1 MEINNITPICKILV
15 VGVGGGGC
23 NAVNRMIAS
32 GLKSASFIA
41 ANTDKQA
48 LMLSKANVQIQLGE
62 KLTKGLGAGA
72 DPEIGRKAAEE
83 SKAQISERLRGTD
96 LVFITAGMG
105 GGTGTGAAPVIASIA
120 KEMGILTIA
129 VVTKPFAFEGK
140 TRLAN
145 AELGIKSLAKCVDT
159 LVVIPNDRLLSI
171 APKGTSIVDAF
182 KYADEVLRQGIQGIS
197 DLIATPS
204 LINLDFA
211 DVRTVMKNRGLAHMG
226 IGEGKGDKR
235 NEMAVRSAIASP
247 LLETSINGA
256 KAVIINV
263 KGGFDLT
270 LEEVNEAV
278 NMVKDVVSPDANTIF
293 GATIDEN
300 YNERMIVT
308 IVATGFEGSR
318 FENATA
324 RAAGRPNPLM
334 GQQQARVPLPS
345 DSGNFDKAR
354 FNDFVTG
361 KPTTPSLFDK
371 GYGAARPMQP
381 QGYSM
386 PNGAY
391 PRRDETTNMDLW
403 NRLNSGMP
411 ASQNPNAMGNMNQQ
425 RNYPEAEYDRKYG
438 INPNAEANQYGY
450 GSVQNSQ
457 GAPEDQINMIKQ
469 AIYGENQNANRPEAI
484 KPNIPVQNQGV
495 QGSVHIDDPEVPPFL
510 RRKFGK

>member
-15 VGVGGGGC
+15 IGVGGGGC

-48 LMLSKANVQIQLGE
+48 LMLSKATVQIQLGE

-83 SKAQISERLRGTD
+83 SRAQICEKLRGVD

-120 KEMGILTIA
+120 REMGILTIA
-129 VVTKPFAFEGK
+129 VVTKPFEFEGR
-140 TRLAN
+140 TRSTN
-145 AELGIKSLAKCVDT
+145 AELGIKNLSKCVDT

-226 IGEGKGDKR
+226 IGEGKGEKR
-235 NEMAVRSAIASP
+235 NEIAVRQAIASP

-270 LEEVNEAV
+270 LEEVNDAV
-278 NMVKDVVSPDANTIF
+278 NLVKEVVSPEANTIF
-293 GATIDEN
+293 GATIDES

-308 IVATGFEGSR
+308 IVATGFEGSK
-318 FENATA
+318 FENATQSGA
-324 RAAGRPNPLM
+324 QKPNFLNPQDRLS
-334 GQQQARVPLPS
+334 QISKPQET
-345 DSGNFDKAR
+345 GNFDRNR

-361 KPTTPSLFDK
+361 KPTMSSLFEKTYDLNMPK
-371 GYGAARPMQP
+371 AEVQTKP
-381 QGYSM
+381 QTEVRQE
-386 PNGAY
+386 PQNV
-391 PRRDETTNMDLW
+391 DLW
-403 NRLNSGMP
+403 NRLNKTAEQP
-411 ASQNPNAMGNMNQQ
+411 QNNMMSEQ
-425 RNYPEAEYDRKYG
+425 ELGRKYG
-438 INPNAEANQYGY
+438 IEERPAQRE
-450 GSVQNSQ
+450 
-457 GAPEDQINMIKQ
+457 PMIQ
-469 AIYGENQNANRPEAI
+469 ENRP
-484 KPNIPVQNQGV
+484 KQNLNSNIRV
-495 QGSVHIDDPEVPPFL
+495 DDADIPPFL
-510 RRKFGK
+510 RRKFNK

>member
-1 MEINNITPICKILV
+1 MEVNNITPICKILV
-15 VGVGGGGC
+15 IGVGGGGC

-32 GLKSASFIA
+32 GLKSASFVA

-48 LMLSKANVQIQLGE
+48 LIMSKATMQIQLGE

-83 SKAQISERLRGTD
+83 SRAQICEKLRGVD

-105 GGTGTGAAPVIASIA
+105 GGTGTGAAPVIAGIA
-120 KEMGILTIA
+120 REMGILTIA
-129 VVTKPFAFEGK
+129 VVTKPFEFEGK
-140 TRLAN
+140 TRAAN
-145 AELGIKSLAKCVDT
+145 AELGIKNLSKCVDT

-226 IGEGKGDKR
+226 IGEGKGEKR
-235 NEMAVRSAIASP
+235 NEIAVRQAIASP

-270 LEEVNEAV
+270 LEEVNDAV
-278 NMVKDVVSPDANTIF
+278 NLVKEVVSPDANTIF

-300 YNERMIVT
+300 YNDRMIVT

-318 FENATA
+318 FENATVSGNQRLA
-324 RAAGRPNPLM
+324 QTNTQKP
-334 GQQQARVPLPS
+334 Q
-345 DSGNFDKAR
+345 DTGNFDRTR

-361 KPTTPSLFDK
+361 KPAMVSLFEKNDNEVFQQTNQNMK
-371 GYGAARPMQP
+371 PEFIQ
-381 QGYSM
+381 
-386 PNGAY
+386 
-391 PRRDETTNMDLW
+391 PRRETVFNDELW
-403 NRLNSGMP
+403 GKIQ
-411 ASQNPNAMGNMNQQ
+411 SQKDNKVEEYNPFSEENL
-425 RNYPEAEYDRKYG
+425 DKKYG
-438 INPNAEANQYGY
+438 IKSTPSPVVSQPVDIERTAKLDSNIKVDNAE
-450 GSVQNSQ
+450 
-457 GAPEDQINMIKQ
+457 I
-469 AIYGENQNANRPEAI
+469 
-484 KPNIPVQNQGV
+484 
-495 QGSVHIDDPEVPPFL
+495 PPFL
-510 RRKFGK
+510 RRKFNK

>member
-32 GLKSASFIA
+32 GLKSASFVA

-48 LMLSKANVQIQLGE
+48 LMLSKATTQIQLGE

-72 DPEIGRKAAEE
+72 DPEVGRKAAEE
-83 SKAQISERLRGTD
+83 SRAQICERLRGVD

-120 KEMGILTIA
+120 REMGILTIA
-129 VVTKPFAFEGK
+129 VVTKPFEFEGR
-140 TRLAN
+140 TRSSN
-145 AELGIKSLAKCVDT
+145 AELGIKNLSKCVDT

-226 IGEGKGDKR
+226 IGEGKGEKR
-235 NEMAVRSAIASP
+235 NEIAVRQAIASP

-270 LEEVNEAV
+270 LEEVNDAV
-278 NMVKDVVSPDANTIF
+278 NMVKEVVSPEANTIF

-300 YNERMIVT
+300 YNDRMIVT
-308 IVATGFEGSR
+308 IVATGFEGSK

-324 RAAGRPNPLM
+324 AAKPSFL
-334 GQQQARVPLPS
+334 QAQSGADRLSQISKPQ
-345 DSGNFDKAR
+345 DTGNFDKNR

-361 KPTTPSLFDK
+361 KPTAMRSLFEKDF
-371 GYGAARPMQP
+371 GMPEPRMAPPQQERVSRPAEQP
-381 QGYSM
+381 AM
-386 PNGAY
+386 N
-391 PRRDETTNMDLW
+391 NLDLW
-403 NRLNSGMP
+403 NRLRGGAQEETQSR
-411 ASQNPNAMGNMNQQ
+411 QTIPNQ
-425 RNYPEAEYDRKYG
+425 AEIDKKYG
-438 INPNAEANQYGY
+438 IPQE
-450 GSVQNSQ
+450 
-457 GAPEDQINMIKQ
+457 
-469 AIYGENQNANRPEAI
+469 
-484 KPNIPVQNQGV
+484 PVQNEQEQMPMQNMPQNPYGNLNKAGV
-495 QGSVHIDDPEVPPFL
+495 QTGSNIRVEDAEIPPFL
-510 RRKFGK
+510 RRKFNK